1 MMKLTDKVLVLSGV
15 YKEQIFMANDSF
27 FSSLSFFLFLG
38 VIRLL
43 ESGIYLREVSSQ
55 RYPVFCCQSVK
66 LGVSVTKIHQEK
78 KTGMMMQ
85 PRIMIVNSFSPDP
98 KVLINRIN

>member
-1 MMKLTDKVLVLSGV
+1 MKLTDKVLVLSGV

-27 FSSLSFFLFLG
+27 FSFFLFLG

-43 ESGIYLREVSSQ
+43 ESGINLREVSSQ
-55 RYPVFCCQSVK
+55 RYPVLCCQSVK

-78 KTGMMMQ
+78 DRDDDAAKNNRLLTHLFQ
-85 PRIMIVNSFSPDP
+85 IP
-98 KVLINRIN
+98 KY